1 MPCIYRRAAL
11 NKANLDNQNHYG
23 NFTTMVSSLGDNDLP
38 ALFSYLKRNISL
50 EQMKRDL
57 LVNGN
62 IDIDNLTGYA
72 EMVLRSKEEV
82 LQLFRDKGN
91 RFVKTQL
98 GIR

>member
-11 NKANLDNQNHYG
+11 NKANLDNENHYG
-23 NFTTMVSSLGDNDLP
+23 NFITKVSSLGDNDLP
-38 ALFSYLKRNISL
+38 ALFSYLNRAITL

-62 IDIDNLTGYA
+62 IEISNLTDYA
-72 EMVLRSKEEV
+72 EMVMRSKEEV

-91 RFVKTQL
+91 RFVKSQL